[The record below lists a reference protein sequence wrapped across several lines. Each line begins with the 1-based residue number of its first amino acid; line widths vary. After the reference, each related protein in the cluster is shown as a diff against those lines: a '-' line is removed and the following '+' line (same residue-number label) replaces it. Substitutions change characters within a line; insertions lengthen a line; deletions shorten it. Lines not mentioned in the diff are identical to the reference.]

1 MTACGEA
8 SPLVYHLKGSPD
20 LSTSQNCMENP
31 ENFDASRY
39 TVFMNFSDVDLDVS
53 NMKTPLQR
61 NITAGPLVNFENSKT
76 HEELVVLRP
85 MRLMTENGWVTT
97 SYDIEDNIRIQNSS
111 IRYLSLLPVSYNVFS
126 IGNLT
131 GI

>member
-61 NITAGPLVNFENSKT
+61 NITAGPLANFTVGCRIMLFGGQSS
-76 HEELVVLRP
+76 LRA
-85 MRLMTENGWVTT
+85 
-97 SYDIEDNIRIQNSS
+97 
-111 IRYLSLLPVSYNVFS
+111 VFRA
-126 IGNLT
+126 GCW
-131 GI
+131 